1 MRILH
6 TSDLHLAEKRP
17 KRMEALENIL
27 KVAREHGANLLT
39 ISGDMFES
47 EKDAEALRPRLRSV
61 FQGNPFRILAIPGN
75 HDRHAFR
82 RNVDFG
88 PDFQAATQEPY
99 EIVRFDDDVELVA
112 LPFEDRP
119 TADLLAGLR
128 DAAHEANCRILLLHC
143 TLDIGYGNLDF
154 GREEIREYFPIS
166 VQTLAGLGYDYIL
179 AGHFHKSTHILPLQP
194 KGYFVYPGSPV
205 SLTAKEV
212 GERQAVLVD
221 LGEPPKAVPLKTF
234 FRDCLRLVA
243 TPGREDQIL
252 EELRRWVYQR
262 EGKDCHL
269 EVEVTGFIA
278 REEQG
283 FREEIEAIAG
293 IAKLNLT
300 HRDVRQVLEHPLFRR
315 FEEKLQD
322 IQDEE
327 QCERVRERTV
337 EALVALLADRRI
349 AP

>member
-6 TSDLHLAEKRP
+6 TSDLHLAKKRP
-17 KRMEALENIL
+17 KTMEALENTL
-27 KVAREHGANLLT
+27 AAAREHGASLLT
-39 ISGDMFES
+39 IGGDMFES
-47 EKDAEALRPRLRSV
+47 EKDAEALRPHLRSV
-61 FQGNPFRILAIPGN
+61 FQGNPFRVIAIPGN
-75 HDRHAFR
+75 HDRQAFR

-88 PDFQAATQEPY
+88 PDFRAAIQEPY
-99 EIVRFDDDVELVA
+99 EIFHLDDDAELVA

-119 TADLLAGLR
+119 TAELLTGLR
-128 DAAHEANCRILLLHC
+128 DAAREANCRILLLHC

-154 GREEIREYFPIS
+154 GNEETREYFPIS
-166 VQTLAGLGYDYIL
+166 VQTLAGLEYDYVL

-212 GERQAVLVD
+212 GERQAILVD
-221 LGEPPKAVPLKTF
+221 LGEPPKAAPLRTF
-234 FRDCLRLVA
+234 FRDYLRLVA
-243 TPGREDQIL
+243 TPGREDQVL
-252 EELRRWVYQR
+252 AELQRWVYER

-269 EVEVTGFIA
+269 HVEVTGFIA
-278 REEQG
+278 REEHG
-283 FREEIEAIAG
+283 FREEIETVAG
-293 IAKLNLT
+293 SAKLDLT
-300 HRDVRQVLEHPLFRR
+300 YRDVRHVLDHPLFRR

-322 IQDEE
+322 VEDEE
-327 QCERVRERTV
+327 QRERVRERTV